1 MRRITVLDRLLLL
14 ATGLLAA
21 YALAAGIDGIDP
33 LATLCYSIAFGV
45 LLLSGLLIIIFGFE
59 ILESSL
65 VVVVAALIP
74 LSLSLGLIAQ
84 YFPSSSSA
92 YALFAVLGWLAIAA
106 TRRWGSNKL
115 ATLTLAIVHGVAGL
129 TIVLVPIALTWQG
142 VTDPSF
148 LWVAVGGI
156 LISGGGMLLGWLRV
170 GYPPIPARS
179 ILAALPGLLLAS
191 TAAFV
196 VGL

>member
-1 MRRITVLDRLLLL
+1 
-14 ATGLLAA
+14 
-21 YALAAGIDGIDP
+21 
-33 LATLCYSIAFGV
+33 V

-59 ILESSL
+59 ILDNSI
-65 VVVVAALIP
+65 VVRVAALIP
-74 LSLSLGLIAQ
+74 LSLALGLIAQ
-84 YFPSSSSA
+84 YFPSFALA
-92 YALFAVLGWLAIAA
+92 YAVFAVVGWLAIAG

-115 ATLTLAIVHGVAGL
+115 ATLILAIVHGVAGL
-129 TIVLVPIALTWQG
+129 TIVLVPIGLTWQG

-156 LISGGGMLLGWLRV
+156 VISGGGMLLGWLRM
-170 GYPPIPARS
+170 GYPPIPARN

>member
-1 MRRITVLDRLLLL
+1 MRQITVLDRLLLL

-21 YALAAGIDGIDP
+21 YELAVGIDGIDT

-59 ILESSL
+59 ILDNSI
-65 VVVVAALIP
+65 VVRVAALIP
-74 LSLSLGLIAQ
+74 LSLALGLIAQ
-84 YFPSSSSA
+84 YFPSFALA
-92 YALFAVLGWLAIAA
+92 YAVFAAVGWLAIAG

-129 TIVLVPIALTWQG
+129 TIVLMPIALTWQG

-156 LISGGGMLLGWLRV
+156 LISGGGMLLGWLRM
-170 GYPPIPARS
+170 GYPPIPARN

>member
-1 MRRITVLDRLLLL
+1 MIQITVLDRLLLL

-21 YALAAGIDGIDP
+21 YELAVGIDGIDS

-59 ILESSL
+59 ILDNSI
-65 VVVVAALIP
+65 VVRVAALIP
-74 LSLSLGLIAQ
+74 LGLALGLIAQ
-84 YFPSSSSA
+84 YFPSYALA
-92 YALFAVLGWLAIAA
+92 YAIFAVVGWLAIAG

-148 LWVAVGGI
+148 LWVTVGGI

-196 VGL
+196 IGL